1 MRACP
6 LSLDSSGSC
15 LLFFPISKPATTA
28 TSHSTSR
35 FPFTSTRSS
44 IQKTPHSILS
54 VSPEFNLS
62 QFKRNGTSYCS
73 NTNSSELDIEE
84 EDDDDVLSE
93 EGSGSQTQ
101 SLHGDGVCIEI
112 KKLGRNSRR
121 IRSKIEIDASL
132 DTVWHILTDYE
143 KLADFVPNLAVS
155 QVVEK
160 NDNFVRLYQIG
171 QQNLAFGIKF
181 NAKGVLDCYE
191 KDLEIF
197 PSGKKRDIEFKM
209 IEGDFQLFEGKWSI
223 EQRLE
228 GSCKWLSWF
237 QSGKPVMKCEVAVD
251 FVMLTVSEKCSV
263 VQFNGGKFEDSES
276 LLSQKFQTTL
286 SYSVDVRPKLWLPVR
301 LVEGRL
307 CNEIKTNL
315 SCIREAAKK
324 LINEALHAN

>member
-73 NTNSSELDIEE
+73 NTNSSELDIE

-223 EQRLE
+223 EQ
-228 GSCKWLSWF
+228 
-237 QSGKPVMKCEVAVD
+237 
-251 FVMLTVSEKCSV
+251 
-263 VQFNGGKFEDSES
+263 FNGGKFEDSES

>member
-223 EQRLE
+223 EQ
-228 GSCKWLSWF
+228 
-237 QSGKPVMKCEVAVD
+237 
-251 FVMLTVSEKCSV
+251 MLTVSEKCSV

>member
-15 LLFFPISKPATTA
+15 LLFFPISNPATTA

-35 FPFTSTRSS
+35 FPFTPTPSS
-44 IQKTPHSILS
+44 IQKIPHSSLS

-62 QFKRNGTSYCS
+62 QCKRNGTSYCS
-73 NTNSSELDIEE
+73 NTNSSELDIEDDD
-84 EDDDDVLSE
+84 DDDDVLSE

-160 NDNFVRLYQIG
+160 NDNFVRLYQV
-171 QQNLAFGIKF
+171 F
-181 NAKGVLDCYE
+181 VLF
-191 KDLEIF
+191 IF
-197 PSGKKRDIEFKM
+197 FFSTLHVMAGSGA
-209 IEGDFQLFEGKWSI
+209 
-223 EQRLE
+223 
-228 GSCKWLSWF
+228 C
-237 QSGKPVMKCEVAVD
+237 
-251 FVMLTVSEKCSV
+251 
-263 VQFNGGKFEDSES
+263 
-276 LLSQKFQTTL
+276 LLQHI
-286 SYSVDVRPKLWLPVR
+286 VI
-301 LVEGRL
+301 
-307 CNEIKTNL
+307 C
-315 SCIREAAKK
+315 
-324 LINEALHAN
+324 

>member
-160 NDNFVRLYQIG
+160 NDNFVRLYQRRLTTGHMYYMIWRTEMG
-171 QQNLAFGIKF
+171 FMGRQNVF
-181 NAKGVLDCYE
+181 NAVL
-191 KDLEIF
+191 IVQ
-197 PSGKKRDIEFKM
+197 
-209 IEGDFQLFEGKWSI
+209 EG
-223 EQRLE
+223 
-228 GSCKWLSWF
+228 
-237 QSGKPVMKCEVAVD
+237 
-251 FVMLTVSEKCSV
+251 
-263 VQFNGGKFEDSES
+263 
-276 LLSQKFQTTL
+276 TL
-286 SYSVDVRPKLWLPVR
+286 
-301 LVEGRL
+301 
-307 CNEIKTNL
+307 
-315 SCIREAAKK
+315 
-324 LINEALHAN
+324 

>member
-15 LLFFPISKPATTA
+15 LLFFPISNPATTA

-35 FPFTSTRSS
+35 FPFTPTPSS
-44 IQKTPHSILS
+44 IQKIPHSSLS

-62 QFKRNGTSYCS
+62 RFKRNGTSYCS
-73 NTNSSELDIEE
+73 NTNSSELDIEDD
-84 EDDDDVLSE
+84 DDDDVLSE

-223 EQRLE
+223 
-228 GSCKWLSWF
+228 
-237 QSGKPVMKCEVAVD
+237 A
-251 FVMLTVSEKCSV
+251 
-263 VQFNGGKFEDSES
+263 QFNGGKFEDSES

>member
-1 MRACP
+1 MRAYP
-6 LSLDSSGSC
+6 LSLDSSGSY
-15 LLFFPISKPATTA
+15 LIFFPIPNPATSP

-35 FPFTSTRSS
+35 FPLTPTPSS
-44 IQKTPHSILS
+44 IQKTTHTHSLLTL
-54 VSPEFNLS
+54 SPEFNLS
-62 QFKRNGTSYCS
+62 QFKHNSTSYCS
-73 NTNSSELDIEE
+73 NTNSSVLDIED
-84 EDDDDVLSE
+84 DDDDVLSE

-101 SLHGDGVCIEI
+101 SLSGDGVCIEI

-132 DTVWHILTDYE
+132 DTVWNILTDYE

-155 QVVEK
+155 QVVQK

-223 EQRLE
+223 
-228 GSCKWLSWF
+228 K
-237 QSGKPVMKCEVAVD
+237 
-251 FVMLTVSEKCSV
+251 
-263 VQFNGGKFEDSES
+263 QFNGGNFEDSES
-276 LLSQKFQTTL
+276 LISQKFQTTL
-286 SYSVDVRPKLWLPVR
+286 SYSVDVQPKLWLPVR

-315 SCIREAAKK
+315 SCIREAVKK
-324 LINEALHAN
+324 MINEALHAN

>member
-223 EQRLE
+223 EQ
-228 GSCKWLSWF
+228 
-237 QSGKPVMKCEVAVD
+237 
-251 FVMLTVSEKCSV
+251 
-263 VQFNGGKFEDSES
+263 FNGGKFEDSES

>member
-84 EDDDDVLSE
+84 DDDDVLSE

-101 SLHGDGVCIEI
+101 LLHGDGVCIEI

-223 EQRLE
+223 EQ
-228 GSCKWLSWF
+228 
-237 QSGKPVMKCEVAVD
+237 
-251 FVMLTVSEKCSV
+251 
-263 VQFNGGKFEDSES
+263 FNGGKFEDSES

>member
-15 LLFFPISKPATTA
+15 LLFFPISNPATTA

-35 FPFTSTRSS
+35 FPFTPTPSS
-44 IQKTPHSILS
+44 IQKTPHSSLS

-62 QFKRNGTSYCS
+62 QCKRNGTSYCS
-73 NTNSSELDIEE
+73 NTNSSELDIEDDD
-84 EDDDDVLSE
+84 DDDDVLSE

-223 EQRLE
+223 EQ
-228 GSCKWLSWF
+228 
-237 QSGKPVMKCEVAVD
+237 
-251 FVMLTVSEKCSV
+251 
-263 VQFNGGKFEDSES
+263 FNGGKFEDSES

>member
-223 EQRLE
+223 EQA
-228 GSCKWLSWF
+228 F
-237 QSGKPVMKCEVAVD
+237 T
-251 FVMLTVSEKCSV
+251 F
-263 VQFNGGKFEDSES
+263 
-276 LLSQKFQTTL
+276 
-286 SYSVDVRPKLWLPVR
+286 
-301 LVEGRL
+301 L
-307 CNEIKTNL
+307 CMI
-315 SCIREAAKK
+315 
-324 LINEALHAN
+324 

>member
-1 MRACP
+1 M
-6 LSLDSSGSC
+6 
-15 LLFFPISKPATTA
+15 
-28 TSHSTSR
+28 
-35 FPFTSTRSS
+35 
-44 IQKTPHSILS
+44 
-54 VSPEFNLS
+54 
-62 QFKRNGTSYCS
+62 
-73 NTNSSELDIEE
+73 
-84 EDDDDVLSE
+84 
-93 EGSGSQTQ
+93 SQTQ

-223 EQRLE
+223 EQ
-228 GSCKWLSWF
+228 
-237 QSGKPVMKCEVAVD
+237 
-251 FVMLTVSEKCSV
+251 
-263 VQFNGGKFEDSES
+263 FNGGKFEDSES